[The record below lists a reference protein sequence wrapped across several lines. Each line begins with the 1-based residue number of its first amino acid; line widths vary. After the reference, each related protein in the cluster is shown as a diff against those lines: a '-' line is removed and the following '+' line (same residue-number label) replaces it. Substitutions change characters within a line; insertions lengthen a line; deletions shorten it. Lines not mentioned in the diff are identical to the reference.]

1 MAKGTMDRIADILKS
16 NINEALNRIEDPV
29 KMVDQ
34 ITRDV
39 EEEVDKAVAA
49 LASAMATQRRLVRE
63 VQRNGEQI
71 QVWQAKAEGGVEAG
85 DEDYARL
92 VLAQKAR
99 LEQTNDR
106 LEPVL
111 AESGEKVAQLR
122 VLVEELRAKLQEV
135 RARREK
141 LVARYRAERRG
152 GQASPAG
159 VADEVEAVARFAA
172 AEQRVQGH
180 ERDLARFQQQSEQ
193 LVAEAEVQHEL
204 NADRQVEQELNKVER
219 DRQVEEEMA
228 ELKAGKGS

>member
-16 NINEALNRIEDPV
+16 NVNEALNRIEDPV

-49 LASAMATQRRLVRE
+49 LASAMATQRRLERE
-63 VQRNGEQI
+63 VQRNAQQI
-71 QVWQAKAEGGVEAG
+71 QVWQAKAEGAVEAG

-111 AESGEKVAQLR
+111 AESGEKAAFPGAL
-122 VLVEELRAKLQEV
+122 LPLAISRAIPLP
-135 RARREK
+135 AP
-141 LVARYRAERRG
+141 AIAPPPPH
-152 GQASPAG
+152 SPP
-159 VADEVEAVARFAA
+159 
-172 AEQRVQGH
+172 
-180 ERDLARFQQQSEQ
+180 
-193 LVAEAEVQHEL
+193 
-204 NADRQVEQELNKVER
+204 
-219 DRQVEEEMA
+219 
-228 ELKAGKGS
+228 

>member
-16 NINEALNRIEDPV
+16 NVNEALNRIEDPV

-49 LASAMATQRRLVRE
+49 LASAMATQRRLERE
-63 VQRNGEQI
+63 VQRNDEQI
-71 QVWQAKAEGGVEAG
+71 QIWLAKAKGAVEAG

-111 AESGEKVAQLR
+111 AESGEKAAQLR
-122 VLVEELRAKLQEV
+122 VQVEELRGKLQEV

-141 LVARYRAERRG
+141 LVARYRAERRS

-172 AEQRVQGH
+172 AEQRVRGH
-180 ERDLARFQQQSEQ
+180 ERDFARFEQQSEQ
-193 LVAEAEVQHEL
+193 LVAEAEFQREL
-204 NADRQVEQELNKVER
+204 DADRQVEQELNQAER
-219 DRQVEEEMA
+219 DRQVEQELA
-228 ELKAGKGS
+228 ELKLGKGS